1 MSLFHKNKN
10 DEASTPAEQPMNDEQ
25 KQAAAEHAAVPTKES
40 IEKAVV
46 DVLKNIYDPEIP
58 VNIYDLGLIYEVAAT
73 PLNEGFRVKVVM
85 TMTAPDCPEAE
96 FMYRDVRT
104 MVEYIAGVVDVDVEL
119 TFDPPW
125 TPDRLTDEVKL
136 ELGLM

>member
-1 MSLFHKNKN
+1 MSLFHKNTN
-10 DEASTPAEQPMNDEQ
+10 DEAVHPGEQMSDEQ
-25 KQAAAEHAAVPTKES
+25 KQAAAEQAATPTKES

-58 VNIYDLGLIYEVAAT
+58 VNIYDLGLIYEVTAT

-136 ELGLM
+136 ELGLL